1 MNRSMG
7 HFFFFFV
14 CLAFVLMALGG
25 QSATANPKALNML
38 APTNGIDPNFPEWL
52 KGVVSGAPYPDVG
65 GKGKLIFINYEQ
77 YVLSPKVSV
86 REESVKDS
94 QLHVNN
100 ATVADLTVGS
110 RVSFEVAGPA
120 GNRVI
125 SQIVVNKLP
134 QNK

>member
-1 MNRSMG
+1 MR
-7 HFFFFFV
+7 HFFLYFV

-25 QSATANPKALNML
+25 ESATANPKALNIL
-38 APTNGIDPNFPEWL
+38 TPTNGSAPNIPEWL
-52 KGVVSGAPYPDVG
+52 KGVVSSAPYPDVS

-77 YVLSPKVSV
+77 YVLSPKVSI
-86 REESVKDS
+86 REEGVKDS
-94 QLHVNN
+94 QLHVSD

-110 RVSFEVAGPA
+110 RVSFEAAGPA

-125 SQIVVNKLP
+125 SQIVINKLP